1 MGFNDL
7 FPVNDN
13 ISKVPTKRYIF
24 QKIIKLSPRWF
35 DDTNFDTGLF
45 VKTLHNL
52 NNNYEQIIAHPGER
66 DLTNILYYILYI
78 YIANPIAY

>member
-7 FPVNDN
+7 YPVNDN
-13 ISKVPTKRYIF
+13 ISKAPTKRCIF

-35 DDTNFDTGLF
+35 DDTNFDTGPF